1 MRAGDESAWT
11 CIGGFQ
17 TKIRAHLWLLELH
30 TNLKD
35 RRSQVNHILC
45 PQEKWR

>member
-1 MRAGDESAWT
+1 MRAGDEGGLA

-17 TKIRAHLWLLELH
+17 IKIRAHLSRLELH

-45 PQEKWR
+45 PQEK